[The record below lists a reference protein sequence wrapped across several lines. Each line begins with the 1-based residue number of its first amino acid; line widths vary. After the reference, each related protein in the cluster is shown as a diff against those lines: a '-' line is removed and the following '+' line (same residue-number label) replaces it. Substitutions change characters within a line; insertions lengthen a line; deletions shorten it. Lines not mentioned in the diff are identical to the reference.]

1 MRRLAQNESENTNGN
16 LSKHCGS
23 CTIANKSLYCTQAL
37 QFNEYLSLKRWSRI
51 DGGIVLVVNLK

>member
-37 QFNEYLSLKRWSRI
+37 QFNEYLSLKR
-51 DGGIVLVVNLK
+51 